1 MATAKGGRRSSRYS
15 RRSRRNSRRHT
26 RKAMPWAGWGKL
38 APKGHARTVMKRRC
52 GKKCFLGP
60 RKSFPVCAK
69 GTCKVNSK
77 GLYAAY
83 IRSRQWGKKSSSYKG
98 KSRPSMRQS
107 VYNRISRKAKR
118 MLRRRGY
125 KVGGKTQKGGEGGIG
140 NFDIVQDAT
149 FPSSGNTE
157 VFGGRRHK
165 KRCSRGTSRKLVGQK
180 RRMRNGVSNI
190 VRRGHLSKRCYRK

>member
-15 RRSRRNSRRHT
+15 RKSRKHSRRHS

-52 GKKCFLGP
+52 GSKCFLGP
-60 RKSFPVCAK
+60 KKSFPVCAK

-125 KVGGKTQKGGEGGIG
+125 KVGGKTQKGGNVESDPHDFEIASHDG
-140 NFDIVQDAT
+140 
-149 FPSSGNTE
+149 E
-157 VFGGRRHK
+157 LFGGRRHR
-165 KRCSRGTSRKLVGQK
+165 KRCPRGSSRKLVGQI
-180 RRMRNGVSNI
+180 RRMRNGVSKI